1 MITRTGESPSPTLRY
16 LCDDA
21 KEVAPRSLRA
31 NAPSVHRDYR
41 AAAAPPSADLTPD
54 PLTPEGRCEQMIKW
68 NYRATRVAL
77 VLGAI
82 AAFAIASGAQTKWS

>member
-1 MITRTGESPSPTLRY
+1 MITRTGESPSPALRY
-16 LCDDA
+16 LCDSEGGRSA
-21 KEVAPRSLRA
+21 IPPGKRSLGTPRL
-31 NAPSVHRDYR
+31 PGCGGSS
-41 AAAAPPSADLTPD
+41 SADLTPD

-82 AAFAIASGAQTKWS
+82 AAFAIASGAQTKWN